1 MTSKSGHPLHFPSTS
16 LYTLL
21 FTSIISPSNTCSVTI
36 GNVTIFVDMHHN
48 VMSYL
53 VILQIWRR
61 TWSSTV
67 EEKPNRCRESKKLF
81 CVLDIWK
88 LIYSF
93 TVRRSLILVA
103 SAKSHTERLRVWKSI
118 YTPSQWRESIQLHR
132 MQKGILTDWKHQY
145 SFAHSYWREVAPM
158 WTVWQIIHSSW
169 NSE

>member
-1 MTSKSGHPLHFPSTS
+1 MTSKSGHPLPFPSTS

-67 EEKPNRCRESKKLF
+67 EEKPNRCRECKKLF
-81 CVLDIWK
+81 WTSEN
-88 LIYSF
+88 SF
-93 TVRRSLILVA
+93 THLQWGEASPVWPARRVTQRGWEFEQA
-103 SAKSHTERLRVWKSI
+103 H
-118 YTPSQWRESIQLHR
+118 TPSQWRESTQLHR
-132 MQKGILTDWKHQY
+132 MQKGILTDWKHQH